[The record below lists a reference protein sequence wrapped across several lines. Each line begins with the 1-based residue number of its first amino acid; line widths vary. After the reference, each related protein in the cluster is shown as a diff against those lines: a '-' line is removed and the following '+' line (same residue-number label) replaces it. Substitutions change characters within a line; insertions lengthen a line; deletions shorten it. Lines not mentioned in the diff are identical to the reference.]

1 MIDPFTR
8 TRFNPDLKLETW
20 FPEGVLDDSIM
31 AFMMSFVGFDERVID
46 RPFNRFVDM
55 SKLTAIDLDFM
66 KMADLAAKR
75 CEAYKD
81 QPPVKTALL
90 TVSAPAYATGR
101 KLPYLTR
108 LDAFIL
114 MSSVLDFLSLIE
126 VMVTTKFANYDRT
139 ELARTIDRRC
149 RWIFPLIFAIAT
161 TVIFLC

>member
-101 KLPYLTR
+101 MFAALMESSPIDVQVFR
-108 LDAFIL
+108 EIADAAKWL
-114 MSSVLDFLSLIE
+114 GVPVEALRAE
-126 VMVTTKFANYDRT
+126 
-139 ELARTIDRRC
+139 
-149 RWIFPLIFAIAT
+149 
-161 TVIFLC
+161 